1 MMSATR
7 LWIRPLRDSAFRSFH
22 STPLRA
28 GGSFLNLSGLSV
40 SRESR
45 FLSKERGIPRTEFSP
60 HLELIRSSEV
70 DPFTGRDASSSLSQ
84 LANSKLPSDPTDQN
98 LLSLGYLMKEL
109 ETARIVNTKSEAAF
123 RELHAKFLRREKEA
137 ALLAILTA
145 VLTLSILFSQEM
157 DLLFEPVVRWRQIV
171 IDDITRMYTSTMTNY
186 NNSSKIEERRSIETA
201 DFEHDIS
208 IVPPLV
214 ATPRTRWSRM
224 LWATPD

>member
-123 RELHAKFLRREKEA
+123 RELHAKFLKREKEA
-137 ALLAILTA
+137 ALLAVLTA
-145 VLTLSILFSQEM
+145 VLTLSILFSEELGY
-157 DLLFEPVVRWRQIV
+157 LLGPVVHWRQVFIE
-171 IDDITRMYTSTMTNY
+171 DISRMFAGTMTNHK
-186 NNSSKIEERRSIETA
+186 NSSKSERPQIIEMADIEQ
-201 DFEHDIS
+201 DIS
-208 IVPPLV
+208 LV
-214 ATPRTRWSRM
+214 LPMDATPRTRWSRM